1 MTYSMKTF
9 LLESIWPQGRAAP
22 RDVQLFTQKP
32 EERHRYGDDDNQGS
46 FTKDGGIGGDACQV
60 FVTPSTAV
68 RPWDSAILPAGVKEF
83 LDERRFY
90 KEEGLPYKRGYMYQG
105 VPESWKSS
113 LIAALAAKPRLDI
126 YIVHPSFEG
135 IDDATLQSL
144 LQAYP
149 PKGIVLLEDM

>member
-32 EERHRYGDDDNQGS
+32 EQSRYGDDDNQGS

-60 FVTPSTAV
+60 FVTPSTV
-68 RPWDSAILPAGVKEF
+68 
-83 LDERRFY
+83 
-90 KEEGLPYKRGYMYQG
+90 
-105 VPESWKSS
+105 
-113 LIAALAAKPRLDI
+113 AALAAKPRLDI

-149 PKGIVLLEDM
+149 PKGIVLLEDIVKVKVKVNVEFNN